1 MSIYNLHSSLV
12 NFGYTYD
19 QNDTKN
25 LTFERDEELISFLE
39 SSNIIFEDRNQ
50 SIIIEKENL
59 PYAYFH
65 DEIEFY
71 AEVNKSHIEKNVV
84 ISNYEVENQSLILE
98 DKKVYLSG
106 KETQNS
112 LFDNALAYFEAIQ
125 FFKNCHDN
133 DDQENFEFV
142 DFYSEANNSI
152 IFSSISEKRR
162 LKLKFKPVGTIPLNT
177 EVNYFSKFSEFKDTY
192 TKERN
197 HFHTFLKNAMISNI
211 ASFSGIKFEAF
222 FYKIEKILNDAKLN
236 FNVYLQGLSLE
247 KIQTEYSEY
256 KQAYFKNQNEILSKI
271 SNQVAAFPFSIAAIS
286 FSLFKLSGN
295 DFPLILIVLGLVGY
309 VFYTSF
315 LARLLTLDLQ
325 KLDKGIDHDF
335 RNLSNQKFFE
345 EHQDELNYFSSI
357 KQDLSERIKKLKL
370 GLFFFVSIVW
380 VVSFGL
386 ITYSSKLIFKW
397 EWSNLNARYYIFIPL
412 VFLLLYMVIYKF
424 LIICKKKKN

>member
-1 MSIYNLHSSLV
+1 MSVLNIHISLV
-12 NFGYTYD
+12 KFGYSYD
-19 QNDTKN
+19 IGDTKN
-25 LTFERDEELISFLE
+25 LIFEINEELISFLR
-39 SSNIIFEDRNQ
+39 SSSILFEKRNQ
-50 SIIIEKENL
+50 SIIVEKENL

-65 DEIEFY
+65 NEVEFY
-71 AEVNKSHIEKNVV
+71 NVVKKKHFEKNVV
-84 ISNYEVENQSLILE
+84 ISNYKVENQSLILE
-98 DKKVYLSG
+98 DEKVYLNG
-106 KETQNS
+106 KETQNF
-112 LFDNALAYFEAIQ
+112 LFANALAYFEAIQ

-271 SNQVAAFPFSIAAIS
+271 SNQVVAFPFSIAAIS

-295 DFPLILIVLGLVGY
+295 DFPLLLIVLGLVGY

-315 LARLLTLDLQ
+315 LARLLMLDLQ
-325 KLDKGIDHDF
+325 KLDKGIHHDF
-335 RNLSNQKFFE
+335 SNLSSQKFFDD
-345 EHQDELNYFSSI
+345 HRKELEYFTSI
-357 KQDLSERIKKLKL
+357 KNDLIERIKKLKL
-370 GLFFFVSIVW
+370 GLFFFVTIVW
-380 VVSFGL
+380 IVSFGL
-386 ITYSSKLIFKW
+386 VIYASKLIFKW
-397 EWSNLNARYYIFIPL
+397 EWSDLNARYYIFIPL
-412 VFLLLYMVIYKF
+412 GFLLLYIAIYKF